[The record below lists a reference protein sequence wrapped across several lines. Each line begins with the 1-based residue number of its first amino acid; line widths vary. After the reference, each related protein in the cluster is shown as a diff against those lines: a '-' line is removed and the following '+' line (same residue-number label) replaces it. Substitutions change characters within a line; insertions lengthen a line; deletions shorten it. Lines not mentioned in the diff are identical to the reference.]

1 MKEPI
6 IAVGITS
13 GKKISFTLTG
23 LYRQPATDGLVSGA
37 NTVTMSESGLT
48 MEWNGCKYTTLTF
61 DPTSFE
67 GDSFQ
72 LEGVTIGVDFHWER
86 KENQTFRGSLRLV
99 VSDGLIIAINDVPTE
114 EYLKSVVSSEM
125 KATSSLSLL
134 RAHAVISRSWLFAQ
148 IFKAKEAATGVERGF
163 RDEKEIVKWWD
174 HDDHTLFD
182 VCADDHC
189 QRYQGISKIVDG
201 KAVGAVEDTRGEVLK
216 YNSKLCDTRF
226 SKCCGGV
233 FERFESC
240 WEQTPHP
247 YLAPRRD
254 GVNENDYPDLTND
267 ATAAGWIESEPTAFC
282 NTTDRRILSQVL
294 NEYDIESTDFYR
306 WTETYT
312 QEEIQELLRTRSDIN
327 VGKVLSLTPM
337 ERGTSGRVVRL
348 KITGTEGEIIIGK
361 ELMIR
366 RSLSR
371 THLRSSA
378 FTVKAEYENG
388 SEIPTSFTLR
398 GAGWGHGVGLCQIGA
413 AVMGERGYS
422 YAEILR
428 HYYPG
433 ANIEKCY

>member
-13 GKKISFTLTG
+13 GKEITFTMTG
-23 LYRQPATDGLVSGA
+23 LYRQPGNDGLVSGS
-37 NTVTMSESGLT
+37 NRVTMSESGLS
-48 MEWNGCKYTTLTF
+48 MEWNGRKYTTLTF
-61 DPTSFE
+61 DPTSFD

-72 LEGVTIGVDFHWER
+72 LEGVTIGVEFDWER
-86 KENQTFRGSLRLV
+86 KENQAFRGSLRFV
-99 VSDGLIIAINDVPTE
+99 VNDGLIIAINDVPTE
-114 EYLKSVVSSEM
+114 EYLKSVISSEM

-148 IFKAKEAATGVERGF
+148 IFRDRESRPGVERGF

-216 YNSKLCDTRF
+216 YDGALCDTRF

-240 WEQTPHP
+240 WEQSPHP

-254 GVNENDYPDLTND
+254 GVNENDFLDLTEEI
-267 ATAAGWIESEPTAFC
+267 AAAKWIESEPTAFC
-282 NTTDRRILSQVL
+282 NTADRRILSQVL

-327 VGKVLSLTPM
+327 VGKVLSLTPL
-337 ERGTSGRVVRL
+337 ERGSSGRIVRL
-348 KITGTEGEIIIGK
+348 KITG
-361 ELMIR
+361 
-366 RSLSR
+366 
-371 THLRSSA
+371 
-378 FTVKAEYENG
+378 
-388 SEIPTSFTLR
+388 
-398 GAGWGHGVGLCQIGA
+398 
-413 AVMGERGYS
+413 
-422 YAEILR
+422 
-428 HYYPG
+428 
-433 ANIEKCY
+433 